1 MKTKKMLHQLNY
13 KHIEREDYLLPS
25 SLDKHNSSFI
35 YGEVN
40 PKHIVQIIK
49 NLNHDCCNNFVDIGS
64 GCGKLVIYVALE
76 FPTKFCSGIEIHENR
91 HQTAVALLEDY
102 ISVYGTT
109 EFQCVD
115 FMNVYFGNYDL
126 LYCCNVIFSKEDN
139 KKLYKKILTE
149 FSGYAILFNYN
160 YDLQHYLLNTISV
173 DTSWERKV
181 NIYVF
186 YIP

>member
-1 MKTKKMLHQLNY
+1 MFHRLNY
-13 KHIEREDYLLPS
+13 QYIEREDYFLPS

-49 NLNHDCCNNFVDIGS
+49 DLDHDYCSNFVDIGS
-64 GCGKLVIYVALE
+64 GCGKLVIRVALD
-76 FPTKFCSGIEIHENR
+76 FPDKYCTGIEIHENR
-91 HQTAVALLEDY
+91 HQSSMALLEDY
-102 ISVYGTT
+102 SSVMGTT
-109 EFQCVD
+109 EFQHAD
-115 FMNVYFGNYDL
+115 FMNIYFGNYDL

-139 KKLYKKILTE
+139 RILYNKILNE
-149 FSGYAILFNYN
+149 FSGYVILFNYN
-160 YDLQHYLLNTISV
+160 YDMQHYLVKTILV